1 MAQNDNKPQTAAQ
14 VAADDKITE
23 KQALDDNGKVKAGYG
38 FRYVPGRDD
47 AGRRVSV
54 REFFKAGK

>member
-1 MAQNDNKPQTAAQ
+1 MAQSDSKPQAAVQ

-23 KQALDDNGKVKAGYG
+23 KQALDDAGKVKPGFG

-47 AGRRVSV
+47 AGRRISR
-54 REFFKAGK
+54 REFFKIGS